1 MVVETTLFQPG
12 PAFVQWLLTMLA
24 CCVIATLVGLVASL
38 TSYGST
44 GPRVVLETL
53 GRALR
58 DLIFLSPKRILAV
71 AILTFKEA
79 SRRKAFMIGFLFL
92 LLFMFGG
99 WFLGANNAE
108 KPAKPYVIFVITSM
122 NFLLILM
129 ALLVSCWGI
138 PADIKAR
145 SLHTVVTKPVRRSE
159 ILMGRMLG
167 YASVV
172 TLVLL
177 CTAAVG
183 YFWIIGKVPA
193 LAQDQLMARVPYYSS
208 SLSFLDRNGN
218 QAAAGINVGDIW
230 EYRSFIEGG
239 TKARAQWTFE
249 NLDAAALRKAIT
261 KGEEG
266 DKVLRIEQ
274 SFEAFRTYK
283 GDVRQQLRYNLS
295 LYNPTKNLRVP
306 FGTFSVE
313 EHSVDADAATVEIP
327 LELTYTDSSDADST
341 VKTVSLSEDLIDN
354 GKLIVEISALDPQQ
368 YIGVAQ
374 HDLFIRLPDKLF
386 ITTYAKSCMGLWL
399 LLMLIVII
407 GTSSSCFVKGPV
419 ATILTGSLIF
429 IGFVFRDQIDKTLA
443 TLAQNQQVLGGG
455 SFESIYRLLTQMNQQ
470 SPLPDNVGTDMIKF
484 LDQGVFGMLR
494 VVNALIPDLQYF
506 STSEYPANG
515 FDVPW
520 GAMLLPSLLIT
531 LAYLV
536 PMIVLGYF
544 SLQLRELEHK

>member
-1 MVVETTLFQPG
+1 MVVETAVFQPG
-12 PAFVQWLLTMLA
+12 TALIHWLLIMAASIVVALA
-24 CCVIATLVGLVASL
+24 VGFVAALTTHGSSGPRMALASL
-38 TSYGST
+38 
-44 GPRVVLETL
+44 
-53 GRALR
+53 GRGLR
-58 DLIFLSPKRILAV
+58 DLILLSPRRIMAV

-99 WFLGANNAE
+99 WFLGTQDLD

-159 ILMGRMLG
+159 ILLGRMLG
-167 YASVV
+167 YASVI
-172 TLVLL
+172 TLVLV
-177 CTAAVG
+177 CTATVG
-183 YFWIIGKVPA
+183 YFWIISKVPA
-193 LAQDQLMARVPYYSS
+193 RAQKQLIARVPDYSK
-208 SLSFLDRNGN
+208 SLSFLDRNGDP
-218 QAAAGINVGDIW
+218 APAGINVGDIW

-249 NLDAAALRKAIT
+249 NLDVASLKKAGTIR
-261 KGEEG
+261 
-266 DKVLRIEQ
+266 VEQ
-274 SFEAFRTYK
+274 SFEAFRTFK

-295 LYNPTKNLRVP
+295 LYNPTKDLRVP
-306 FGTFSVE
+306 VGTYEVE
-313 EHSVDADAATVEIP
+313 EHNVNADSATVNVP
-327 LELTYTDSSDADST
+327 LELTYRDTFDVNAPEKSVNVLD
-341 VKTVSLSEDLIDN
+341 DLMDN
-354 GKLIVEISALDPQQ
+354 GKLVFEISALEPQQ

-374 HDLFIRLPDKLF
+374 HDLFIRLPDRLF
-386 ITTYAKSCMGLWL
+386 ASTYAKSCLGLWL
-399 LLMLIVII
+399 LLMLIVIV

-429 IGFVFRDQIDKTLA
+429 VGFVFRGQIEKTLA
-443 TLAQNQQVLGGG
+443 ALANDQKVLGGG
-455 SFESIYRLLTQMNQQ
+455 SLESIYRLLTQMNQQ
-470 SPLPDNVGTDMIKF
+470 SPLPDNVGTDVIKF

-531 LAYLV
+531 VAYFI
-536 PMIVLGYF
+536 PMVILGYF

>member
-1 MVVETTLFQPG
+1 MVVETALFQPG
-12 PAFVQWLLTMLA
+12 QAFLHWLLVMVA
-24 CCVIATLVGLVASL
+24 CGVIALAVGLVAAL
-38 TSYGST
+38 TTYGSA
-44 GPRVVLETL
+44 GPRMAMMAFSRGVY
-53 GRALR
+53 
-58 DLIFLSPKRILAV
+58 DLVFLSFRRILAI

-99 WFLGANNAE
+99 WFLGTKDLE

-159 ILMGRMLG
+159 LLLGRMLG
-167 YASVV
+167 YAGVI

-177 CTAAVG
+177 CTSVVG
-183 YFWIIGKVPA
+183 YFWILSKVPA
-193 LAQDQLMARVPYYSS
+193 QAQSQLIARVPYYSTR
-208 SLSFLDRNGN
+208 LTFLDRNGDPSTT
-218 QAAAGINVGDIW
+218 GINVGDIW
-230 EYRSFIEGG
+230 EYRSFVEGG
-239 TKARAQWTFE
+239 TKAKAQWTFE
-249 NLDAAALRKAIT
+249 NLDVARLRKDGKIR
-261 KGEEG
+261 
-266 DKVLRIEQ
+266 VEQ
-274 SFEAFRTYK
+274 SFEAFRTFK
-283 GDVRQQLRYNLS
+283 GDVRQQLRYNLGFF
-295 LYNPTKNLRVP
+295 NPAKDLHVP
-306 FGTFSVE
+306 IGTFQVQ
-313 EHSVDADAATVEIP
+313 EHSLNADEATVTVP
-327 LELTYTDSSDADST
+327 LELTYRDTFDVNAPE
-341 VKTVSLSEDLIDN
+341 KTVHVLDDLMHD
-354 GKLIVEISALDPQQ
+354 GKLMLEVSALEPQQ

-386 ITTYAKSCMGLWL
+386 ISTYAKSCLGLWL

-429 IGFVFRDQIDKTLA
+429 VGFVFREQIDKTLT
-443 TLAQNQQVLGGG
+443 TLANDQQVLGGG
-455 SFESIYRLLTQMNQQ
+455 SIESIYRLLTQMNQQ
-470 SPLPDNVGTDMIKF
+470 SPLPDNIGTDMIKF

-494 VVNALIPDLQYF
+494 VVNALIPDLQYY
-506 STSEYPANG
+506 STSQYPANG

-520 GAMLLPSLLIT
+520 GTILLPSLLIT
-531 LAYLV
+531 VAYLI
-536 PMIVLGYF
+536 PMVILGYF

>member
-1 MVVETTLFQPG
+1 MVVETALFQPG
-12 PAFVQWLLTMLA
+12 PAFVQWLVTMVA
-24 CCVIATLVGLVASL
+24 CSLMALVVGFVAAL
-38 TSYGST
+38 TSYGSA
-44 GPRVVLETL
+44 GPGVVFSTV
-53 GRALR
+53 GRGIR
-58 DLIFLSPKRILAV
+58 DLLFLSPKRIYAI

-79 SRRKAFMIGFLFL
+79 ARRKAFMIGFLFL

-99 WFLGANNAE
+99 WFLGGTDLE

-129 ALLVSCWGI
+129 TLLVACWGI

-159 ILMGRMLG
+159 ILLGRMLG
-167 YASVV
+167 YGSVI
-172 TLVLL
+172 TLVLI
-177 CTAAVG
+177 CTSVVG
-183 YFWIIGKVPA
+183 YFWILGKVPT
-193 LAQDQLMARVPYYSS
+193 LAQKQLIARVPFYST
-208 SLSFLDRNGN
+208 SLEFLDRNGDK
-218 QAAAGINVGDIW
+218 AAAGINVGDIW
-230 EYRSFIEGG
+230 EYRSFVEGG

-249 NLDAAALRKAIT
+249 NLDVASIKKAGKLR
-261 KGEEG
+261 
-266 DKVLRIEQ
+266 VEQ
-274 SFEAFRTYK
+274 SFEAFRTFK
-283 GDVRQQLRYNLS
+283 GDVRQQLRYNLAF
-295 LYNPTKNLRVP
+295 YNPQKDLHVP
-306 FGTFSVE
+306 IGTFQVE
-313 EHSVDADAATVEIP
+313 EHNTNVDAATVDIP
-327 LELTYTDSSDADST
+327 LDLTYRDTFDVNAPEKSVNVID
-341 VKTVSLSEDLIDN
+341 DLMHD
-354 GKLIVEISALDPQQ
+354 GKLMLEISALEPQQ

-374 HDLFIRLPDKLF
+374 HDLFIRLTDRSFL
-386 ITTYAKSCMGLWL
+386 TTYAKSCLGLWL

-429 IGFVFRDQIDKTLA
+429 VGFVFRGQIDKTLGD
-443 TLAQNQQVLGGG
+443 LAKNQQVLGGG
-455 SFESIYRLLTQMNQQ
+455 SIESIYRLLTQMNQQ
-470 SPLPDNVGTDMIKF
+470 SPLPDNMGTDVIKF

-531 LAYLV
+531 LAYLI
-536 PMIVLGYF
+536 PMVVLGYF

>member
-1 MVVETTLFQPG
+1 MVVENQLFQPG
-12 PAFVQWLLTMLA
+12 PAFVQWLVTMVA
-24 CCVIATLVGLVASL
+24 CIVVALLVGLAGALS
-38 TSYGST
+38 SYGSA
-44 GPRVVLETL
+44 GPRMAFSAVSR
-53 GRALR
+53 GIK
-58 DLIFLSPKRILAV
+58 DLIFLSPKRIYAI

-79 SRRKAFMIGFLFL
+79 ARRKAFMIGFLFL

-99 WFLGANNAE
+99 WFLGNTDLE

-129 ALLVSCWGI
+129 TLLVACWGI

-159 ILMGRMLG
+159 ILLGRMLG
-167 YASVV
+167 YASVI

-177 CTAAVG
+177 CTSVVG
-183 YFWIIGKVPA
+183 YFWILGKVPEN
-193 LAQDQLMARVPYYSS
+193 AQKQLIARVPFYSTN
-208 SLSFLDRNGN
+208 LTFLDRNGDS
-218 QAAAGINVGDIW
+218 ARTGINVGDIW
-230 EYRSFIEGG
+230 EYRSFVEGG
-239 TKARAQWTFE
+239 TKARARWTFE
-249 NLDAAALRKAIT
+249 NLDLAQLRKAG
-261 KGEEG
+261 K
-266 DKVLRIEQ
+266 LRIEQ

-283 GDVRQQLRYNLS
+283 GNVRQQLRYNLAFF
-295 LYNPTKNLRVP
+295 NPEKNLTVP
-306 FGTFSVE
+306 VGTFQVE
-313 EHSVDADAATVEIP
+313 EHNVNVDAATVDIP
-327 LELTYTDSSDADST
+327 LDLTYRDTFDVDAPE
-341 VKTVSLSEDLIDN
+341 KTVNVIDDLMHD
-354 GKLIVEISALDPQQ
+354 GKLVMEVSALEPQQ

-374 HDLFIRLPDKLF
+374 HDLFIRLPDKTFLA
-386 ITTYAKSCMGLWL
+386 TYAKSCLGLWL

-429 IGFVFRDQIDKTLA
+429 VGFVFRGQIDKTLGE
-443 TLAQNQQVLGGG
+443 LAKNQAVLGGG
-455 SFESIYRLLTQMNQQ
+455 SFESVYRLLTQMNQQ
-470 SPLPDNVGTDMIKF
+470 SPLPDNMGTDVIKF

-494 VVNALIPDLQYF
+494 VVNALIPDLQYY

-531 LAYLV
+531 LAYLI
-536 PMIVLGYF
+536 PMVVLGYF

>member
-1 MVVETTLFQPG
+1 MVVETAAFQPG
-12 PAFVQWLLTMLA
+12 DAFQHWLLTMVA
-24 CCVIATLVGLVASL
+24 CIVVAVIVGLVASVAA
-38 TSYGST
+38 YGSA
-44 GPRVVLETL
+44 GPRMAM
-53 GRALR
+53 GALSR
-58 DLIFLSPKRILAV
+58 GIYDLIFLSFRRIGAV

-99 WFLGANNAE
+99 WFLGTKDLE

-159 ILMGRMLG
+159 ILLGRMLG
-167 YASVV
+167 YAGVI

-177 CTAAVG
+177 CTSIVG
-183 YFWIIGKVPA
+183 YFWILSKVPA
-193 LAQDQLMARVPYYSS
+193 QAQKQLIARVPFYSS
-208 SLSFLDRNGN
+208 NLTFLDRNGDH
-218 QAAAGINVGDIW
+218 APSGINVGDIW
-230 EYRSFIEGG
+230 EYRSFVEGG

-249 NLDAAALRKAIT
+249 NLNVDSLRKDGKI
-261 KGEEG
+261 
-266 DKVLRIEQ
+266 RIEQ

-283 GDVRQQLRYNLS
+283 GDVRQQLRYNLGF
-295 LYNPTKNLRVP
+295 YNPAKDLRVP
-306 FGTFSVE
+306 IGTFQVA
-313 EHSVDADAATVEIP
+313 EHNVNADASTVTVP
-327 LELTYTDSSDADST
+327 LELSYRDTFDVNAPE
-341 VKTVSLSEDLIDN
+341 KTVHVLDDIMHD
-354 GKLIVEISALDPQQ
+354 GKLMLEVSALEPQQ

-386 ITTYAKSCMGLWL
+386 ITAYAKACLGLWL

-429 IGFVFRDQIDKTLA
+429 VGFVFRGQIDKTLT
-443 TLAQNQQVLGGG
+443 TLAKDQQVLGGG
-455 SFESIYRLLTQMNQQ
+455 SLESIYRLLTQMNQQ
-470 SPLPDNVGTDMIKF
+470 SPLPDNVGTDVIKF

-494 VVNALIPDLQYF
+494 VVSALIPDLQYYG
-506 STSEYPANG
+506 TSEYPANG

-520 GAMLLPSLLIT
+520 GAILLPSLLIT
-531 LAYLV
+531 MAYFI
-536 PMIVLGYF
+536 PMVVLGYF